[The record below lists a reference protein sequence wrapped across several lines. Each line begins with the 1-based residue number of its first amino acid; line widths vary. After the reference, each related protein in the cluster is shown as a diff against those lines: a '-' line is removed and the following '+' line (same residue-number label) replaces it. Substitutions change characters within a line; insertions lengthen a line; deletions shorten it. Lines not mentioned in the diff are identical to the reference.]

1 MKRQREDPLSYLGG
15 DLADITD
22 NNGQLT
28 KSQRNQLRKANNK
41 KWKLTDRKVGS
52 GRDPCPR
59 HTLYY
64 KAQLPELRD
73 EDEWKSFQASLVD
86 PLPVSF
92 RIGGGC
98 PAIVEVCD
106 SSSSSSSS
114 SNNNAITLL
123 QL

>member
-15 DLADITD
+15 DLADIEEED
-22 NNGQLT
+22 GDRHVS
-28 KSQRNQLRKANNK
+28 KAERNRLRKENNK

-52 GRDPCPR
+52 GKDPCPR

-64 KAQLPELRD
+64 KAQLPELR
-73 EDEWKSFQASLVD
+73 EEGEWEAFQTALVD

-98 PAIVEVCD
+98 PAIVEVSD
-106 SSSSSSSS
+106 
-114 SNNNAITLL
+114 L
-123 QL
+123 QR